1 MIMKKIF
8 SVLAVALI
16 FVMVGCSTQ
25 NNAKLDGEW
34 LITNACGVNTQ
45 GGDSDAFINFDG
57 NGKVNGNA
65 TVNTFFGSYTT
76 SGNTLTFGTMGMTR
90 MMGGSMKMEDAITDA
105 LNNTATWEVNNDE
118 ATIFNKEGKP
128 VMTLKRKK

>member
-1 MIMKKIF
+1 MKKIISAVF
-8 SVLAVALI
+8 AVAMIIL
-16 FVMVGCSTQ
+16 GSCSTQ

-45 GGDSDAFINFDG
+45 GGDSDAFIKFDG
-57 NGKVNGNA
+57 KGKVNGNA

-105 LNNTATWEVNNDE
+105 LNNTATWEVKNDE
-118 ATIFNKEGKP
+118 ATIFNKDGKP

>member
-1 MIMKKIF
+1 MKKII
-8 SVLAVALI
+8 SVAFAVAMIIL
-16 FVMVGCSTQ
+16 GSCSTQ

-45 GGDSDAFINFDG
+45 GGDSDAFIKFDG
-57 NGKVNGNA
+57 KGKVNGNA

-105 LNNTATWEVNNDE
+105 LNNTATWEVKNDE
-118 ATIFNKEGKP
+118 ATIFNKDGKP

>member
-1 MIMKKIF
+1 MKKIISAVF
-8 SVLAVALI
+8 AVAMIVL
-16 FVMVGCSTQ
+16 GSCSTQ

-45 GGDSDAFINFDG
+45 GGDSDAFIKFDG
-57 NGKVNGNA
+57 KGKVNGNA

-76 SGNTLTFGTMGMTR
+76 SGNALTFGTMGMTR

-105 LNNTATWEVNNDE
+105 LNNTATWEVKNDE
-118 ATIFNKEGKP
+118 ATIFNKDGKP

>member
-1 MIMKKIF
+1 MKKII
-8 SVLAVALI
+8 SVVFAVAMIIL
-16 FVMVGCSTQ
+16 GSCSTQ

-45 GGDSDAFINFDG
+45 GGDSDAFIKFDG
-57 NGKVNGNA
+57 KGKVNGNA

-105 LNNTATWEVNNDE
+105 LNNTATWEVKNDE
-118 ATIFNKEGKP
+118 ATIFNKDGKP